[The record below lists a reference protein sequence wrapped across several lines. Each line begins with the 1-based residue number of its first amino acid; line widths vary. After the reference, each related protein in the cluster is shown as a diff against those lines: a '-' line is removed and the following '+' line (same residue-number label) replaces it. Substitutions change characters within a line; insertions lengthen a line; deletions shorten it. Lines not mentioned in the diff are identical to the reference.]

1 MKLKTPPMGDLLGKP
16 EEEEGDSESSLDA
29 AKDVLE
35 AVSDKDPMALDL
47 ALKRHYE
54 LCASGEDETDEE

>member
-1 MKLKTPPMGDLLGKP
+1 MKSDALAIMLGKP
-16 EEEEGDSESSLDA
+16 SSGEEEGDSETSLDA

-35 AVSDKDPMALDL
+35 AVSDKDPKALDL

-54 LCASGEDETDEE
+54 LCAGGEDETDEE